1 MSCFKTI
8 SISLYLSNIKSPLTI
23 IALFMIIPL
32 PFLCCQNCSDPFYQI
47 DFYWQKCFEGWWS
60 WVAEKE
66 DWASWRKRPLTPL
79 SLSIFHSFVEP
90 PQSFASLPLCT
101 WLVILFTPQP
111 QTRNMSEKLL
121 TQMSGPKT
129 FFCVISIH
137 QLAVK
142 PFFIESEKAKQR
154 FVITLLPRSYIK
166 NANFLNSDC
175 FHFWAYD

>member
-66 DWASWRKRPLTPL
+66 DWAGWRKRPLTLL
-79 SLSIFHSFVEP
+79 SLSIFHSEP
-90 PQSFASLPLCT
+90 PQSFASLSLCT
-101 WLVILFTPQP
+101 WMLTLFTPQP
-111 QTRNMSEKLL
+111 QTWNVSKKLQ
-121 TQMSGPKT
+121 TRISGPKT
-129 FFCVISIH
+129 FFCVIFTH
-137 QLAVK
+137 HLW
-142 PFFIESEKAKQR
+142 PE
-154 FVITLLPRSYIK
+154 SYIK
-166 NANFLNSDC
+166 YANFLNPEC
-175 FHFWAYD
+175 FHFLLDWSPIRCLKTKMNVQ